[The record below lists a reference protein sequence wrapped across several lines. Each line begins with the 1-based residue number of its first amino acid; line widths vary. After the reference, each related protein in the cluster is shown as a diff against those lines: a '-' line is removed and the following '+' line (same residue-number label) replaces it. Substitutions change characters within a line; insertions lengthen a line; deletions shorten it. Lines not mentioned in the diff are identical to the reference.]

1 MKLYKC
7 KNEIALIPCMDFKD
21 GNPFYYLRITTNNGF
36 GVSLKEEFEY
46 KTDVLNY
53 MNKVVDLLELEENE

>member
-1 MKLYKC
+1 MKFYKC

-21 GNPFYYLRITTNNGF
+21 GKPFYYLKISMNNSF

-46 KTDVLNY
+46 KVDVLNY
-53 MNKVVDLLELEENE
+53 MNRVANVLDLEENE